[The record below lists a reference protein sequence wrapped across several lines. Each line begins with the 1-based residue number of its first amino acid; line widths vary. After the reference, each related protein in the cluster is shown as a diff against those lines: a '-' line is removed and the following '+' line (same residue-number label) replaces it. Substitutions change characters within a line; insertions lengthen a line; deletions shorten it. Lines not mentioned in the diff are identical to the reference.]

1 MGPALSDCTAQ
12 DCVNGLCVLRHD
24 GSLTCECYD
33 SWTGPYCTYWC
44 PCLDFECGN
53 GTCVW
58 DNTEEQTKC
67 ECDLGFT
74 GKYCDQSSGCDF
86 HSCHHGVCQI
96 NGEEST
102 SCSCEQGWAGEFC
115 DESALCSVLDCE
127 NGYCLW
133 DEDNVALTKCQCDCG
148 FYGIRCELISSTTTA
163 APTTTELPTTI
174 PTTTT
179 TELPSSTTTVPSTTT
194 PNVPQSIIFQ
204 RRTIYDVDFND
215 QLFAAYE
222 NGFGDVN
229 DEKGGDLWLGL
240 AKMSQLTSTGN
251 WHLKVMFTD
260 FDNNS
265 WWCEYSGDVFE
276 SSTTSNISICKT
288 KRFAQKLQYWDVE
301 KQ

>member
-1 MGPALSDCTAQ
+1 MGPALSNCTAQ

-33 SWTGPYCTYWC
+33 SWAGPYCAYWC
-44 PCLDFECGN
+44 PCLNFECGN
-53 GTCVW
+53 GTCIW
-58 DNTEEQTKC
+58 DNFEGQTKC

-86 HSCHHGVCQI
+86 RSCNHGVCQI

-102 SCSCEQGWAGEFC
+102 NCSCEQGWAGEFC

-148 FYGIRCELISSTTTA
+148 FYGIRCELISSTTT
-163 APTTTELPTTI
+163 
-174 PTTTT
+174 
-179 TELPSSTTTVPSTTT
+179 VPSTTT
-194 PNVPQSIIFQ
+194 SNVPQSIIFQ
-204 RRTIYDVDFND
+204 RRTIYDVDFN

-260 FDNNS
+260 FDGNS
-265 WWCEYSGDVFE
+265 WWCEYSGDIFE
-276 SSTTSNISICKT
+276 SGTTSNITTS
-288 KRFAQKLQYWDVE
+288 RAA
-301 KQ
+301 KQNALLKNFNIEM